1 MSDGPPL
8 TTRPNRAGMIL
19 MAKPSPKLDD
29 PEQSARFIALAQE
42 VGAEGSPEEFGRI
55 FRMVATAT
63 REVPKPKAR
72 RRRTEG

>member
-1 MSDGPPL
+1 
-8 TTRPNRAGMIL
+8 
-19 MAKPSPKLDD
+19 MAKPSPKPDD

-63 REVPKPKAR
+63 REAPKPKKQAKR
-72 RRRTEG
+72 